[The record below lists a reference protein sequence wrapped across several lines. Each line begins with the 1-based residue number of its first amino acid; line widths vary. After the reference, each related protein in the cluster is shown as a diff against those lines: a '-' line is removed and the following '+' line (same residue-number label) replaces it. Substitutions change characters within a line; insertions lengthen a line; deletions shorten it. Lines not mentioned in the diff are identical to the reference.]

1 MKNAK
6 LYVLCEGMGLVMIGM
21 LEQLMEYVKTLVPE
35 VEEFTDFGF
44 GSAYLD
50 PVYLLGELEE
60 KPEEA
65 IVTALMKNEN
75 GRYEVRVMSD
85 SDIPELID
93 YLDRNM
99 DSGENTVT
107 LFNRFFEESDEGSG
121 EETEKDDGSK

>member
-6 LYVLCEGMGLVMIGM
+6 LYVLCEGMGLIMIGR
-21 LEQLMEYVKTLVPE
+21 LGQLMEYVKTLVPE
-35 VEEFTDFGF
+35 VEEFKDFGF

-65 IVTALMKNEN
+65 IVAALMKNEN

-85 SDIPELID
+85 SDIPGLMA
-93 YLDRNM
+93 YLDRNV
-99 DSGENTVT
+99 DSGENTLT
-107 LFNRFFEESDEGSG
+107 LFNRFFEEADEGSG
-121 EETEKDDGSK
+121 EEAEKDDGSK

>member
-1 MKNAK
+1 
-6 LYVLCEGMGLVMIGM
+6 MIGM
-21 LEQLMEYVKTLVPE
+21 LERLMEYVKTLVPE
-35 VEEFTDFGF
+35 VEKFTDFGF

-65 IVTALMKNEN
+65 IVAAIKDNEN
-75 GRYEVRVMSD
+75 GVYDVRVVYGSD
-85 SDIPELID
+85 DIPDLMAFM
-93 YLDRNM
+93 DRNL

>member
-1 MKNAK
+1 MKKAK
-6 LYVLCEGMGLVMIGM
+6 LYVLCEGMGLIMIGRM
-21 LEQLMEYVKTLVPE
+21 GGVMEYIKTLVPE

-65 IVTALMKNEN
+65 IGAAMKDNEN
-75 GRYEVRVMSD
+75 GGYDIRVIYGSD
-85 SDIPELID
+85 DIPDLMT

-107 LFNRFFEESDEGSG
+107 LFNRFFEETDEGSG
-121 EETEKDDGSK
+121 EEDLL